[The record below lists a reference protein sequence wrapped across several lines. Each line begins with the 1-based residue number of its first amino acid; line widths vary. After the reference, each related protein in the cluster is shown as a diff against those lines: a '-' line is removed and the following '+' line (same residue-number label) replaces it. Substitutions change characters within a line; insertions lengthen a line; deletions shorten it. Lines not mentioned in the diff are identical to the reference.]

1 MKKIEKIILV
11 IIFLIIITPIALN
24 EINEYNLRKLKDET
38 LEISKKLKNKYDK
51 ITQTNIE
58 SNKTIIDNIKT
69 RGNGKAFVNGND
81 VTVILSYKDYCS
93 VIYPGLNEVALA
105 KTRCPNLELIKNT
118 IIPIVNE
125 NGLVS
130 VDNSYYYKGLD
141 VDNYILFN
149 DEYWRILS
157 FENNKIKIIKEEP
170 IHRLNS
176 YDLAEYLN
184 MEYYPKIEDKNLIDS
199 YDYDFSE
206 INITNKIEKKENRK
220 IKSFVGILS
229 LYDYLNTLN
238 DECTIRDGSLLC
250 SESFASKHMWLYN
263 KKDIY
268 SYYTYTDGNVYYES
282 YYEKKDI
289 YPVIT
294 LKEDV
299 EIMSGNGSK
308 DNPYLIK

>member
-1 MKKIEKIILV
+1 MKKIEKIILF
-11 IIFLIIITPIALN
+11 IIFLIVFIPIIFN
-24 EINEYNLRKLKDET
+24 EIKEYNLRKLKEET
-38 LEISKKLKNKYDK
+38 LEISKNLKNNYDE
-51 ITQTNIE
+51 ITQIRID
-58 SNKTIIDNIKT
+58 SNKKNNFKT
-69 RGNGKAFVNGND
+69 RGTGKAFVNGD
-81 VTVILSYKDYCS
+81 EVTVILSYKKYCS
-93 VIYPGLNEVALA
+93 IIYPGLNQVALA

-118 IIPIVNE
+118 VIPIVNK
-125 NGLVS
+125 NGLANI
-130 VDNSYYYKGLD
+130 DNSYYYKGIN

-149 DEYWRILS
+149 NEYWRILS
-157 FENNKIKIIKEEP
+157 FEDNKIKIIKDEP
-170 IHRLNS
+170 INRLNS
-176 YDLAEYLN
+176 SDLAEYLN
-184 MEYYPKIEDKNLIDS
+184 MKYYPKIKDKNLIDS
-199 YDYDFSE
+199 YDYDFSG

-282 YYEKKDI
+282 YYEEKDI
-289 YPVIT
+289 YPVIV